1 MDISQSELKRIMGV
15 LGKGGP
21 SPFGKRKDK
30 IRGGGPTAVVTFAGE
45 EGRWIG
51 RVDTEMF
58 SSRGDT
64 DFGVYIGVSPYRM
77 IFYRAS
83 SVFSDLCRSY
93 WFEVDMGDRTWQK
106 GTVRKREHN
115 GIGVARPRF
124 KKGMVSREIIIAGRL
139 TRTNGK
145 EETIFEHELSGLEWL
160 SPQTRKFEGRKGQ
173 NLYEQLVEGYDNRIP
188 VSANELRLMENDARR
203 AVMRTP
209 GQVAEGGALPA
220 EAAEVRAP
228 VRVGTAPATEEKTE
242 VCPQC
247 GNRLQAGI
255 QFCGKCGH
263 RLGGETAEAET
274 PKVEAVAQETT
285 VEKCPRCGHPFKP
298 GIQFCGKCGHRLE
311 AETLGTEKPSD
322 QSAEKIVEEER
333 TAQGEATRQAA
344 LDKCPDCGKP
354 SEEGWQ
360 ACPYCGARLTSVC
373 PECGK
378 ATEPEWVAC
387 PYCSVSLEDG

>member
-58 SSRGDT
+58 SSRGSNS
-64 DFGVYIGVSPYRM
+64 FGVYIGVSPYRM

-93 WFEVDMGDRTWQK
+93 WFEVDMGGRTWQK
-106 GTVRKREHN
+106 GTIRKREYN

-124 KKGMVSREIIIAGRL
+124 KKGMLSQKIIMALRS
-139 TRTNGK
+139 TRTDGK
-145 EETIFEHELSGLEWL
+145 EETIFEHELSGLEWYN
-160 SPQTRKFEGRKGQ
+160 PATEKYEGGKGQ
-173 NLYEQLVEGYDNRIP
+173 SLYDQLMEACDNRIP
-188 VSANELRLMENDARR
+188 ISVSDLWLMDSDPHR
-203 AVMRTP
+203 AMVTAP
-209 GQVAEGGALPA
+209 SQVAEAGAVR
-220 EAAEVRAP
+220 AEVP
-228 VRVGTAPATEEKTE
+228 VPVKVAAAPATEEKTE

-247 GNRLQAGI
+247 GDRLKAGI

-263 RLGGETAEAET
+263 GLAGETMEAET
-274 PKVEAVAQETT
+274 PQVEAVAQETT
-285 VEKCPRCGHPFKP
+285 VEKCPRCGQPFKP

-311 AETLGTEKPSD
+311 AETLGTEKPGGE
-322 QSAEKIVEEER
+322 SAEKVVEEER
-333 TAQGEATRQAA
+333 TAQGEAAREAA
-344 LDKCPDCGKP
+344 LGKCPDCGKP
-354 SEEGWQ
+354 SEAGWQ
-360 ACPYCGARLTSVC
+360 ACPYCGARLPSAC

-387 PYCSVSLEDG
+387 PYCSASLEDG